1 MADYNKIRDIRIG
14 LGIFERNGGVVC
26 DAQHDVFHAGQ
37 KEGVALTPE
46 EIATLTKARWMPC
59 NEGCAEE
66 GEEGAFDD
74 DRNGD
79 SEERRFHKPTCCEWS
94 IFT

>member
-1 MADYNKIRDIRIG
+1 MGYNKVRDIRIG
-14 LGIFERNGGVVC
+14 LEIFERHGGVVC
-26 DAQHDVFHAGQ
+26 DAQHDVFRAGQ
-37 KEGVALTPE
+37 GEGVALTPE
-46 EIATLTKARWMPC
+46 EIATLIKARWMPC

-66 GEEGAFDD
+66 GEEGAFAD

-79 SEERRFHKPTCCEWS
+79 GEEQRFHKPTCCEWS